1 MMRWE
6 VQEGVFELIVEM
18 EENWDERKIFYL

>member
-1 MMRWE
+1 MRWE